1 MTLRS
6 LALPLALLAGLDA
19 ANAGVMIPVAG
30 DPVAIASGKVA
41 GTQVYPAV
49 KAYFGIPFA
58 APPIRENRWRAPQ
71 PVKPWAGVF
80 NADTMHAE
88 CYQDLRAPTINHYF
102 GDEN

>member
-6 LALPLALLAGLDA
+6 LALALSVGLAAARAGI
-19 ANAGVMIPVAG
+19 MIPVAG
-30 DPVAIASGKVA
+30 DPVDIASGKVA
-41 GTQVYPAV
+41 GTEVSPTV

-80 NADTMHAE
+80 NADTMRAE
-88 CYQDLRAPTINHYF
+88 CYQDLRAPTTNHYF
-102 GDEN
+102 GDENA